1 MKKGLIWFKES
12 SKKVQLTWVKMF
24 VARNDVKFKTKDNIR
39 ETQKDVKKHK
49 LIDTLLMDL

>member
-1 MKKGLIWFKES
+1 
-12 SKKVQLTWVKMF
+12 MF